1 MANVTLRNMPDKV
14 YEGLKRKAERNRR
27 SLNQEAIVLLA
38 EAVERETDSI
48 EDIIAEIDAFRLT
61 LSPAFQLT
69 NEEINRFK
77 RAGRE

>member
-38 EAVERETDSI
+38 EAVERETDSV